1 MTDAL
6 PCVVVYESRRR
17 WLCHERSL
25 VLTAMSIPHA
35 LADGPGGGAQLCVP
49 AAVAEAAREQLRL
62 YERENQGRAPALP
75 PWRQH
80 GAGFAGVAGYLVALL
95 VCFQLERTAALGL
108 DWSVAGRV
116 DGFAIRS
123 GEWWRLVTALTLHA
137 DAGHLAANLVF
148 GAVFGLLAG
157 QCLGS
162 GLAWAGILVAAVAGN
177 ALNVALQA
185 PGHLSLGASTAVFA
199 ALGVAASHIWFTHG
213 RWAAGWARRW
223 APLVAA
229 VVLLTYLGTG
239 DARTDIVAHL
249 TGFLSGCA
257 VGLALSWR
265 PAGWLY
271 SGPAGGLLGLAALAT
286 IAGSWWAALARALA

>member
-1 MTDAL
+1 VTD
-6 PCVVVYESRRR
+6 PRTWVVVYQSRRR

-25 VLTAMSIPHA
+25 VLAAMSIPHA
-35 LADGPGGGAQLCVP
+35 IAEDPHDGTQLCVP
-49 AAVAEAAREQLRL
+49 AAAVDAAREQLRF

-75 PWRQH
+75 PWRQR
-80 GAGFAGVAGYLVALL
+80 GAGFTGAAGYVAVLL
-95 VCFQLERTAALGL
+95 VCFQLDRAAALGL
-108 DWSVAGRV
+108 DWSVAGRI
-116 DGFAIRS
+116 DGLAIRS

-148 GAVFGLLAG
+148 GALFGLLAG

-185 PGHLSLGASTAVFA
+185 PGHLSLGASTAVFS
-199 ALGVAASHIWFTHG
+199 ALGVAATHIWFTHG
-213 RWAAGWARRW
+213 RWATGWARRW
-223 APLVAA
+223 APFVGA

-239 DARTDIVAHL
+239 DARTDVVAHL

-265 PAGWLY
+265 PAAWLY
-271 SGPAGGLLGLAALAT
+271 SGAVGALLGLAALAT
-286 IAGSWWAALARALA
+286 IVGSWWIALTRTLA

>member
-1 MTDAL
+1 MTDEGAWL
-6 PCVVVYESRRR
+6 VVYASRRR

-25 VLTAMSIPHA
+25 VLDAMAIPHEIA
-35 LADGPGGGAQLCVP
+35 EGPRGSVQLRVP
-49 AAVAEAAREQLRL
+49 PAVADAALEQLRL
-62 YERENQGRAPALP
+62 YDRENEGRTPALP
-75 PWRQH
+75 PWRQR
-80 GAGFAGVAGYLVALL
+80 GAGLAGIAGYVATLL
-95 VCFQLERTAALGL
+95 ACFQLQRAAALGL
-108 DWSVAGRV
+108 DWSLAGRV
-116 DGFAIRS
+116 DGLAIRS

-148 GAVFGLLAG
+148 GAFFGLLAG
-157 QCLGS
+157 QCFGS

-177 ALNVALQA
+177 GLNVLLQA
-185 PGHLSLGASTAVFA
+185 PAHLSLGASTAVFA

-223 APLVAA
+223 APMVGA

-249 TGFLSGCA
+249 TGFLCGC
-257 VGLALSWR
+257 VIGLALSWR

-271 SGPAGGLLGLAALAT
+271 SGSAGGLLGLAALAAV
-286 IAGSWWAALARALA
+286 AGSWWVALARALA